1 MTNSQDILKLSSL
14 ILIPV
19 IVIGVLSWAYLNY
32 RQAENI
38 VNPNRVITFTAEGK
52 VLAKPDVAE
61 VNISVITQN
70 KNAAVVQQE
79 NNQRMAK
86 IVDFVRK
93 QGVKEEDIKT
103 IRYDLSPRYDYNW
116 CRTERSSSFAPCP
129 PKIIGYQL
137 TQTIKVKI
145 RDFNKIG
152 EIVGRLSS
160 LGANKVSQIE
170 FKIDDAE
177 KYQNQARIIALQ
189 KIRKRAALL
198 SQKAGIR
205 LGRII
210 EISEGN
216 IYRPVSSKYAPLSA
230 PEVVEEE
237 ASAPIETG
245 SEEVRVQLIV
255 KYEIK

>member
-1 MTNSQDILKLSSL
+1 MYK
-14 ILIPV
+14 
-19 IVIGVLSWAYLNY
+19 
-32 RQAENI
+32 RQ
-38 VNPNRVITFTAEGK
+38 
-52 VLAKPDVAE
+52 
-61 VNISVITQN
+61 
-70 KNAAVVQQE
+70 
-79 NNQRMAK
+79 
-86 IVDFVRK
+86 
-93 QGVKEEDIKT
+93 
-103 IRYDLSPRYDYNW
+103 
-116 CRTERSSSFAPCP
+116 
-129 PKIIGYQL
+129 GYQL
-137 TQTIKVKI
+137 TQTVEVKI

-160 LGANKVSQIE
+160 LGANEVSQIE

-216 IYRPVSSKYAPLSA
+216 IYRPVSSKYAPLSG

-245 SEEVRVQLIV
+245 SKELRVQLIV